1 MKRKWAIAL
10 ACAITAL
17 ALPAGST
24 DGYNAAVSRIVN
36 PSGNTGGTL
45 VFDDSGDWDSIDP
58 GNTYVAYSWDFARLY
73 ARTLTTY
80 AAKPGLAGEK
90 LVPDLARSLGQVSN
104 NGLTWT
110 YHLKSNVRMEDGETV
125 TSQMIKYA
133 IERTASYSSTLPI
146 GPVYWGAFLTDP
158 HYPGAFNDTSPGKLG
173 LGGISTPD
181 TTTIVFHLSKPMAEF
196 DNLVSMPEAAPVP
209 PAKDTGVHYYQHPL
223 SSGPYVVQSYIP
235 GQHLV
240 LVKNPQ
246 WNPSTDPVRKQLATK
261 IVVNLNVN
269 ADEIDNRLFA
279 GDTDMAV
286 EGGGVQSQGQAKI
299 FESPALQRNADNP
312 INGFDWYAAISTVVP
327 PLNNVNCRQAVE
339 YAADHAALQNAFGGA
354 VGGEIAP
361 TMLPPTI
368 PGALPAS
375 YDPYE
380 FLSKPHGD
388 LQKARAALMA
398 CGHPN
403 GFTTT
408 ISYRNNRPKEEAA
421 AVALQNSLAQVGIKA
436 DLFGFPSGEI
446 DVYPG
451 TPDFVHQRG
460 LGINVTGW
468 GSDWPSGFGYLY
480 SISAGNAIQ
489 PTSNSNISELNDPKV
504 NSLLNAVMATRSPS
518 ARAVIYGRIEKQITQ
533 DAAFLP
539 IVYSRSLL
547 YRNPN
552 VTNVYVNPALQMY
565 DYAQLGL
572 TKLGPGSTVGLRRLF
587 AKLLEVWG
595 LLRTMR
601 RRSGWRGRA
610 RLSTRRH
617 DGASR
622 HGRALP

>member
-1 MKRKWAIAL
+1 
-10 ACAITAL
+10 
-17 ALPAGST
+17 
-24 DGYNAAVSRIVN
+24 
-36 PSGNTGGTL
+36 
-45 VFDDSGDWDSIDP
+45 
-58 GNTYVAYSWDFARLY
+58 
-73 ARTLTTY
+73 
-80 AAKPGLAGEK
+80 
-90 LVPDLARSLGQVSN
+90 
-104 NGLTWT
+104 
-110 YHLKSNVRMEDGETV
+110 
-125 TSQMIKYA
+125 
-133 IERTASYSSTLPI
+133 
-146 GPVYWGAFLTDP
+146 
-158 HYPGAFNDTSPGKLG
+158 
-173 LGGISTPD
+173 
-181 TTTIVFHLSKPMAEF
+181 
-196 DNLVSMPEAAPVP
+196 
-209 PAKDTGVHYYQHPL
+209 
-223 SSGPYVVQSYIP
+223 
-235 GQHLV
+235 
-240 LVKNPQ
+240 
-246 WNPSTDPVRKQLATK
+246 
-261 IVVNLNVN
+261 
-269 ADEIDNRLFA
+269 
-279 GDTDMAV
+279 
-286 EGGGVQSQGQAKI
+286 
-299 FESPALQRNADNP
+299 
-312 INGFDWYAAISTVVP
+312 
-327 PLNNVNCRQAVE
+327 VE
-339 YAADHAALQNAFGGA
+339 YAADHVALQNAFGGA

-388 LQKARAALMA
+388 LQQAKSALTA
-398 CGHPN
+398 CGRPN

-421 AVALQNSLAQVGIKA
+421 AAALQNSLAQAGIKA

-451 TPDFVHQRG
+451 TPDFVHRRG

-480 SISAGNAIQ
+480 PISAGNAIQ

-504 NSLLNAVMATRSPS
+504 NSLLNTVMATESPS
-518 ARAVIYGRIEKQITQ
+518 ARAVIYGEIDKRVTQ

-565 DYAQLGL
+565 DYAQMGL
-572 TKLGPGSTVGLRRLF
+572 TKPGPFGLSRF
-587 AKLLEVWG
+587 AELLDVWG

-610 RLSTRRH
+610 SLSTRRH

-622 HGRALP
+622 HGRALHERRFRHARRPHG